1 MGRSYS
7 LQRSCRTVVPIRRG
21 RGGIAEGLQGLAH
34 GFSSGLTGI
43 YRSPAAGYG
52 SGSSGGLAVGVGRGL
67 LGAVGL
73 PLSGALDLVSSVS
86 AGIASSTGIT
96 HAREPGRSGVLLGE
110 FLSVSHPASAEPCFR
125 FRLVWPPRMRSS
137 RIDFPIQ
144 GLLQCQCCSCLCC

>member
-1 MGRSYS
+1 MP
-7 LQRSCRTVVPIRRG
+7 TRRG
-21 RGGIAEGLQGLAH
+21 RGGITEGLQGLAH
-34 GFSSGLTGI
+34 GFSSGLIGI

-96 HAREPGRSGVLLGE
+96 HARKPGRSGVLLGE
-110 FLSVSHPASAEPCFR
+110 SLSAHPS
-125 FRLVWPPRMRSS
+125 LT
-137 RIDFPIQ
+137 Q
-144 GLLQCQCCSCLCC
+144 L